1 MTFVSLVWQG
11 FDIDVYPGNAKAA
24 IYVPYLDFET
34 EIDMLTELANHAIEE
49 FNKSSSVCLC
59 ASFLYLNTLSISW
72 DGLCE
77 WYWFSLQAY
86 KYKFLYIEK
95 VNYIMTKYREYFIT
109 VKVANLTLRTPMA
122 TFQIRA
128 YKGPNAENIISLC
141 RRKGEDVK
149 AVNEVYLS
157 HFFSYCWNGSF

>member
-1 MTFVSLVWQG
+1 MPQGGNIEYREEFRKIYSRYFRQIVQEDG

-49 FNKSSSVCLC
+49 FNKSSS
-59 ASFLYLNTLSISW
+59 
-72 DGLCE
+72 
-77 WYWFSLQAY
+77 AY

-149 AVNEVYLS
+149 AVNEVCSKMADLEAE
-157 HFFSYCWNGSF
+157 